1 MAEEEKNL
9 PGEDASAQPQN
20 EEKAKTPWQ
29 MKKENWYDKIPL
41 SLKQLDIIIG
51 VCLFLLALCF
61 IAIILDAAGIYNFF
75 G

>member
-9 PGEDASAQPQN
+9 PEK

-29 MKKENWYDKIPL
+29 QQKESWYDKIPL
-41 SLKQLDIIIG
+41 NLKQLDIIVA
-51 VCLFLLALCF
+51 VCWILLGLC
-61 IAIILDAAGIYNFF
+61 ILAIILDATGIYNFF

>member
-1 MAEEEKNL
+1 MENEYLPPEEENAA
-9 PGEDASAQPQN
+9 PEANGG
-20 EEKAKTPWQ
+20 KAKTPWQ
-29 MKKENWYDKIPL
+29 MQKENWNDKIPL

-61 IAIILDAAGIYNFF
+61 IAICLDAMGIYNFF

>member
-1 MAEEEKNL
+1 MENEYLPPEEENAT
-9 PGEDASAQPQN
+9 PEANGG
-20 EEKAKTPWQ
+20 KAKTPWQ
-29 MKKENWYDKIPL
+29 MQKENWYDKIPL

-61 IAIILDAAGIYNFF
+61 IAICLDAMGIYNFF